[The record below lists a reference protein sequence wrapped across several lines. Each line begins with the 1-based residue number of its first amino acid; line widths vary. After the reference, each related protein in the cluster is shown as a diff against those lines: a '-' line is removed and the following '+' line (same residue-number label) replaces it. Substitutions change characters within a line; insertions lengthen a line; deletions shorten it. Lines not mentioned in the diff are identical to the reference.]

1 MSKKSDQISGAAT
14 PQLMQLEQR
23 LMFDGAAVETTAE
36 ALGEFTGDSD
46 IVEHIDTGVFTLA
59 VAYEEAQPAAE
70 IAQAQVKEF
79 LTNASAQEL
88 FEIFNGCKT
97 DIDAEWLQSMEAVRQ
112 SIL

>member
-1 MSKKSDQISGAAT
+1 MSKKSEPIVAANA

-46 IVEHIDTGVFTLA
+46 IVEQIDTGIFTLA
-59 VAYEEAQPAAE
+59 VAYEEAEPAAE

-79 LTNASAQEL
+79 LANASTEEL
-88 FEIFNGCKT
+88 FELFNGGKT
-97 DIDAEWLQSMEAVRQ
+97 DIDTEWLQS
-112 SIL
+112 